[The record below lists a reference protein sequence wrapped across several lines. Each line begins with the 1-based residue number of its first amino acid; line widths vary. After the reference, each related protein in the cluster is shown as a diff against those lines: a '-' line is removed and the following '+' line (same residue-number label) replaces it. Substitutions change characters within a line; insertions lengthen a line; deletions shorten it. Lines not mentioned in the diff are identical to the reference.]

1 MRFILSA
8 PLLLAFSFAIADE
21 GLNNLRLSFNPLL
34 NEYVKNLDIAATMTP
49 AALKLGNP
57 LSTSECQAIAKV
69 IKESSGIDPFE
80 FSYVNG
86 SSISKM
92 CGEDYGWQTNFIL
105 NQSGK
110 TKFNLTYDI
119 IIQLKLSD
127 DDDKRL
133 AYSNYYIN
141 KANQIVDIEYVSY
154 DVKGNLDEFSV
165 KTKDE
170 KGNLY
175 INHYVPKIAFPQK
188 NITGTMSVQTWI
200 PIDGSVSSFILR
212 SRITDLKDTKKFYE
226 SLILSKTDKKD
237 FESFHLPITHGW
249 SGGFFVYENKYYSR
263 PRFYSWL
270 SIKQKD
276 GKEACSFGSIATNGQ
291 WKSFPSD
298 ENEYYKCTN
307 F

>member
-1 MRFILSA
+1 MRFILST

-21 GLNNLRLSFNPLL
+21 GLDNLRQSFNPFL
-34 NEYVKNLDIAATMTP
+34 NEYVKNLDIAATLTP
-49 AALKLGNP
+49 VASKLGSP
-57 LSTSECQAIAKV
+57 LSLSECQAIAKV
-69 IKESSGIDPFE
+69 IKENSSIDPFE

-86 SSISKM
+86 SSSSKM
-92 CGEDYGWQTNFIL
+92 CGGEYGWRSNFIL

-133 AYSNYYIN
+133 SYSNYYIN
-141 KANQIVDIEYVSY
+141 KANQIVDIEYVTY
-154 DVKGNLDEFSV
+154 DAKGSLDEFSV

-188 NITGTMSVQTWI
+188 NITGTLSVQTWI

-212 SRITDLKDTKKFYE
+212 SRITDLKDAKKFNE
-226 SLILSKTDKKD
+226 SLILSKIDKKD
-237 FESFHLPITHGW
+237 FDSFHLPITHGW
-249 SGGFFVYENKYYSR
+249 SGGFFVYENKFYSR

-270 SIKQKD
+270 SIIQKD
-276 GKEACSFGSIATNGQ
+276 GKEVCSFGSITTNAQ
-291 WKSFPSD
+291 WKNFPSD
-298 ENEYYKCTN
+298 ETEFYKCAN
-307 F
+307 L